1 MGAAEVKQFN
11 VYLPVDLIREV
22 KHFAIDRE
30 LSLSALV
37 TEALLAHL
45 AATTERDDGSSPEGN
60 PT

>member
-22 KHFAIDRE
+22 KHFAIDHE

-45 AATTERDDGSSPEGN
+45 AANDEQNDAPVRKET
-60 PT
+60 

>member
-22 KHFAIDRE
+22 KHFAIDHE

-37 TEALLAHL
+37 TEALRAHL
-45 AATTERDDGSSPEGN
+45 AATAEHDDDQARKES
-60 PT
+60 